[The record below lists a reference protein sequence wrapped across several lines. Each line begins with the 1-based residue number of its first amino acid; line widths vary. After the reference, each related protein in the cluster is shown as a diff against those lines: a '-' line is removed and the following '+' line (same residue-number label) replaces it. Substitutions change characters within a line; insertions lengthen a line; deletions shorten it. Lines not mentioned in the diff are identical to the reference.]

1 MAAMSGTSFSSST
14 VCAPW
19 KTSQPMAPNVVTM
32 TTASTHMVGLID
44 QTRNP

>member
-14 VCAPW
+14 FCEPW
-19 KTSQPMAPNVVTM
+19 KTSQLMAANVVTM
-32 TTASTHMVGLID
+32 TSASTHMVGLID